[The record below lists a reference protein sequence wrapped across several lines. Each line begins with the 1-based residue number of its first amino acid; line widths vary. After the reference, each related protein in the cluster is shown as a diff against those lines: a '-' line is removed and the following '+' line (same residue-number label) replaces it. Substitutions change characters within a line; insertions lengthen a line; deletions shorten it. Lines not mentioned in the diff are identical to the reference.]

1 MFSRSEDETDTDTR
15 QGTQQPRCGT
25 SACPVDTFP
34 FRLGTLFRARSRF

>member
-25 SACPVDTFP
+25 SACPVDTF
-34 FRLGTLFRARSRF
+34 RLGALFRARSRF